1 MLRILLA
8 DDHALVRRGLRVA
21 LEERPDWRVCGE
33 AKDGLEAVAQAQG
46 LRPDVV
52 ALDLMMPELGGLEAC
67 RRIRA
72 AVPGCEVLIFTFQHT
87 EELAAEVLAAGAR
100 GYVLKTDP
108 PEAFLAAVEALSEH
122 RAYFTHSVPESVVDR
137 ILHARPLGG
146 TVRFSLLTSRERQVA
161 QLVAEGRRTRDV
173 AEALGI
179 SEKTV
184 ETHRTAIMRKLHLHS
199 LADLVRYAV
208 RNRIV
213 QA

>member
-8 DDHALVRRGLRVA
+8 DDHALVRRGLRQS
-21 LEERPDWRVCGE
+21 LEERAGWEVCGE
-33 AKDGLEAVAQAQG
+33 AANGLEAVERAQA

-52 ALDLMMPELGGLEAC
+52 VLDLMMPELGGLEAT

-72 AVPGCEVLIFTFQHT
+72 SVPEAEVLILTFQHT

-108 PEAFLAAVEALSEH
+108 LEAFIAAVEALARH
-122 RAYFTHSVPESVVDR
+122 RAYFTHSVPESVVER
-137 ILHARPLGG
+137 ILHSRPLNGA
-146 TVRFSLLTSRERQVA
+146 RFSLLTSRERQVA
-161 QLVAEGRRTRDV
+161 QLVAEGQRTRDV
-173 AEALGI
+173 AQALGI

-184 ETHRTAIMRKLHLHS
+184 ETHRTAIMRKLNLHS

-208 RNRIV
+208 RNHLV
-213 QA
+213 QP

>member
-8 DDHALVRRGLRVA
+8 DDHALVRRGLRLS
-21 LEERPDWRVCGE
+21 LEEHPGWEVCGE
-33 AKDGLEAVAQAQG
+33 ASNGMEAVAQAQA

-52 ALDLMMPELGGLEAC
+52 ALDLMMPELGGLEAT

-72 AVPGCEVLIFTFQHT
+72 TVPGTEVLIFTFQHT

-108 PEAFLAAVEALSEH
+108 PEAFIAAVEALERH

-137 ILHARPLGG
+137 LLHARPLYG
-146 TVRFSLLTSRERQVA
+146 VRFSLLTSRERQVA
-161 QLVAEGRRTRDV
+161 QLVAEGQRTRDV

-184 ETHRTAIMRKLHLHS
+184 ETHRTAIMRKLNLHS
-199 LADLVRYAV
+199 LAELVRYAV
-208 RNRIV
+208 RNHLV
-213 QA
+213 QP